1 MKKESEIQYTTGK
14 YIMNKEKLLKLVSE
28 TEGITSFKIL
38 KTETTS
44 CKIQQICQIKKGT
57 VHFKY
62 RSCLEANIYKS
73 EIGKPY
79 IEVKNDEAGQLRL
92 QLQKKMLEDFQLL
105 VKVYSQKLKMII

>member
-1 MKKESEIQYTTGK
+1 MTK
-14 YIMNKEKLLKLVSE
+14 NKLLKLVSE
-28 TEGITSFKIL
+28 TEGIAYYKIL
-38 KTETTS
+38 KVETTS

-105 VKVYSQKLKMII
+105 VKVYSQKLKMIT

>member
-28 TEGITSFKIL
+28 TEGITYFKIL

-44 CKIQQICQIKKGT
+44 CKIQQICQIKNGT

-79 IEVKNDEAGQLRL
+79 IEVENEESNQLRR
-92 QLQKKMLEDFQLL
+92 QIQKKMMEDFRLL
-105 VKVYSQKLKMII
+105 VNVYSQKLEMVC